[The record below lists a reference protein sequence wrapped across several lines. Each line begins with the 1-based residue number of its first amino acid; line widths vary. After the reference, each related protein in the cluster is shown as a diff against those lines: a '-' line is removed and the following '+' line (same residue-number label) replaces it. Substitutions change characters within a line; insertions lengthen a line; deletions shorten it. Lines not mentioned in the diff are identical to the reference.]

1 MVNELLRLCSDRG
14 MLDAEGDNGMPP
26 AQAKQLGKYL
36 RSAREARGWSARDLA
51 ERSGVPDSTIVRI
64 EQGIIA
70 SPRPDKLSKIA
81 RALGLSLA
89 EVYGRADYAVPSG
102 LPTLRPYLRA
112 KYRDLPP
119 EALRQIEAYAERLAK
134 RHGVNLAGPAPGED
148 ERPEEQPSAR
158 KATRSKRTTRKGG
171 TR

>member
-1 MVNELLRLCSDRG
+1 
-14 MLDAEGDNGMPP
+14 MPP
-26 AQAKQLGKYL
+26 QKAKQLGKYL
-36 RSAREARGWSARDLA
+36 RAEREARGWSARELA

-64 EQGIIA
+64 ESGFIA

-89 EVYGRADYAVPSG
+89 EVYGRAEYSVPEG

-119 EALRQIEAYAERLAK
+119 EAAEQIQAYAERLAK

-148 ERPEEQPSAR
+148 ELPETPP
-158 KATRSKRTTRKGG
+158 ATKRTPTVKRTTKKGG
-171 TR
+171 TQ

>member
-1 MVNELLRLCSDRG
+1 MVNEVLHSCSVRG
-14 MLDAEGDNGMPP
+14 ILGTEGDHRMPP
-26 AQAKQLGKYL
+26 QKAKQLGKYL
-36 RSAREARGWSARDLA
+36 RAEREAQGLSARELA

-64 EQGIIA
+64 ESGFIA
-70 SPRPDKLSKIA
+70 TPRPDKLSKLA

-89 EVYGRADYAVPSG
+89 EVYGRADYTVPEG

-119 EALRQIEAYAERLAK
+119 EAAEQIQAYAERLAK

-148 ERPEEQPSAR
+148 EMPEAEPTR
-158 KATRSKRTTRKGG
+158 TRATTAKRTTKRGG

>member
-1 MVNELLRLCSDRG
+1 
-14 MLDAEGDNGMPP
+14 MPP
-26 AQAKQLGKYL
+26 QKAKQLGKYL
-36 RSAREARGWSARDLA
+36 RTGAKPRGWSARELA

-64 EQGIIA
+64 ESGFIA

-89 EVYGRADYAVPSG
+89 EVYSHAEYSVPEG

-119 EALRQIEAYAERLAK
+119 EAAEQIQAYAERLAK

-148 ERPEEQPSAR
+148 ELPEEVLAAKKPTSV
-158 KATRSKRTTRKGG
+158 KRTTKKGG